1 MFHAQKWPHL
11 RNFIGVLAL
20 PSVQSGPKFSPSSF
34 SYLGLTRGLT
44 SGHFFF
50 FFFLLCHFQNT
61 QTNMCI
67 QGSNFSKDDA
77 HQTHTD
83 WKIIPHAM
91 HHVLIQA
98 SNEETSGV
106 KQEPPFMTPWKVINR
121 AKRNNRRTNF
131 KVVICAILLLH
142 HGYVKSPM
150 VNFCTL
156 HFPLSNKF
164 VWNKMGF

>member
-11 RNFIGVLAL
+11 RNFMGVLAL

-44 SGHFFF
+44 SGRFFF

-98 SNEETSGV
+98 SNETSGV
-106 KQEPPFMTPWKVINR
+106 KQESLHSWHPERWSIVPRETT
-121 AKRNNRRTNF
+121 RRTNF
-131 KVVICAILLLH
+131 KVMICAILLLH